1 MERQGLLKELKI
13 RQGEGDVFFISYL
26 DGITETFSLRSVGIP
41 SPCAAFE
48 LNKEE
53 NFNLVVL
60 IIAH

>member
-26 DGITETFSLRSVGIP
+26 DSITETFSLGSVGIP
-41 SPCAAFE
+41 SPCAAFK